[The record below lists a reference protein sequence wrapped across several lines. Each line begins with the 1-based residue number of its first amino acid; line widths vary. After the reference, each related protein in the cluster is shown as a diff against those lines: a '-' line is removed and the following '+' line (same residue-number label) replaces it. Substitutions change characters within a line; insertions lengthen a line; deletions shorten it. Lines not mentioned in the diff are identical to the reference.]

1 MFSEL
6 FDRYDWEAVKRGIYN
21 KTAGDVEK
29 ALSKPHR
36 GLEDFSALISPA
48 AAPYLEEM
56 AQMSHRLTQKRFGK
70 VIQLYI
76 PLYLSNE
83 CQNICTYCGFSYD
96 NKIRRRTL
104 TAGELLTEAAAI
116 RGMGYEHVLLV
127 SGEANQT
134 VGVDY
139 FIRALDVLRPQFSH
153 ISMEVQ
159 PLDQPEYAALMEH
172 GLNTVLVYQET
183 YHREDYKLHH
193 LKGKKSNFGYRLET
207 PDRLGKA
214 GIHKIGLGVL
224 IGLEDWRTDSWFTAL
239 HLQYLQRAYWK
250 TKYSLSFP
258 RLRPFSGEE
267 GRGKEGKGEE
277 GRGEK
282 VGGEG
287 ARMEEGENPFLGLK
301 PKVEMTERELIQL
314 ICAYRLLEE
323 EVELSLSTRE
333 SPVFRDHA
341 IRLGITSLSAG
352 SRTNPGG
359 YAVDTGSLEQFEI
372 DDDRSPAVIADMIRR
387 QGYEPVWK
395 DWDMALQV
403 TEG

>member
-1 MFSEL
+1 MFTEL
-6 FDRYDWEAVKRGIYN
+6 FNRHEWGAVKQGIYA
-21 KTAGDVEK
+21 KTAADVER
-29 ALSKPHR
+29 ALGRAHR
-36 GLEDFSALISPA
+36 DLEDFKALISPA

-56 AQMSHRLTQKRFGK
+56 AQLSHRLTQKRFGK

-104 TAGELLTEAAAI
+104 TAGELLTEVAAI
-116 RGMGYEHVLLV
+116 REMGYEHVLLV

-139 FIRALDVLRPQFSH
+139 FIKALETVRPHFAH
-153 ISMEVQ
+153 VSMEVQ
-159 PLDQPEYAALMEH
+159 PLDQEDYSRLMEH

-183 YHREDYKLHH
+183 YHKEDYKLHH
-193 LKGKKSNFGYRLET
+193 PKGKKSNFSYRLET
-207 PDRLGKA
+207 PDRLGRA

-239 HLQYLQRAYWK
+239 HLQYLERTYWK

-258 RLRPFSGEE
+258 RLRPFSGEDTVGMRARPGERLNE
-267 GRGKEGKGEE
+267 GGFEGD
-277 GRGEK
+277 R
-282 VGGEG
+282 
-287 ARMEEGENPFLGLK
+287 PYGLQ
-301 PKVEMTERELIQL
+301 PKVEMTDRELIQL
-314 ICAYRLLEE
+314 ICAYRLLDEE
-323 EVELSLSTRE
+323 IELSLSTRE

-341 IRLGITSLSAG
+341 IRLGITAMSAG

-359 YAVDTGSLEQFEI
+359 YVVDPESLEQFEI
-372 DDDRSPAVIADMIRR
+372 SDDRSPAMIAEMIRR
-387 QGYEPVWK
+387 QGYEAVWK
-395 DWDMALQV
+395 DWDQVLQ
-403 TEG
+403 G

>member
-1 MFSEL
+1 MFTEI
-6 FDRYDWEAVKRGIYN
+6 FDRYEWGAVRQSIYD
-21 KTAGDVEK
+21 KTAGDVER
-29 ALSKPHR
+29 ALSKSHR
-36 GLEDFSALISPA
+36 DLEDFKALISPA

-56 AQMSHRLTQKRFGK
+56 AQLSHRLTQKRHGK

-96 NKIRRRTL
+96 NPLRRRTL
-104 TAGELLTEAAAI
+104 SAGELLMEVAEI
-116 RGMGYEHVLLV
+116 RRMGYEHVLLV
-127 SGEANQT
+127 SGEASKT

-139 FIRALDVLRPQFSH
+139 FVKALDTIRPHFAH

-159 PLDQPEYAALMEH
+159 PLDQADYSLLMEH

-183 YHREDYKLHH
+183 YHREDYRLHH
-193 LKGKKSNFGYRLET
+193 PKGKKSNFDYRLET

-239 HLQYLQRAYWK
+239 HLRYLERTYWK

-258 RLRPFSGEE
+258 RLRPYSG
-267 GRGKEGKGEE
+267 
-277 GRGEK
+277 
-282 VGGEG
+282 
-287 ARMEEGENPFLGLK
+287 GLP
-301 PKVEMTERELIQL
+301 PKVEMTDRELIQL
-314 ICAYRLLEE
+314 ICAYRLLDEE
-323 EVELSLSTRE
+323 LELSLSTRE

-341 IRLGITSLSAG
+341 VRLGITSMSAG

-359 YAVDTGSLEQFEI
+359 YAVDPGSLEQFEI
-372 DDDRSPAVIADMIRR
+372 HDDRSPAVIAGMIRG

-395 DWDMALQV
+395 DWDSVLQ
-403 TEG
+403 G